1 MQRTRLSYLIL
12 FTAMVYVFFTLNAM
26 YIQFSFFK
34 ILRWGFPIL
43 FIFIMFFEGRM
54 APPFITLYF
63 VFLGIIPSVVLSPN
77 IVTSGEKFISILLV
91 IYGCYDFF
99 YCMDYEKDMN
109 RVVILISIVSLL
121 FLILN
126 TVFIY
131 RSDSGRALGI
141 LTNANTLGVYS
152 NVSLICS
159 IYCYY
164 KVQLSTKRF
173 KYLFL
178 LTSILSIVLTV
189 LSQSRGA
196 FAGMF
201 VIIMAFLF
209 IIVKSKAARWLFIVV
224 SLALLIV
231 FFSVDFSNS
240 SISVLKRF
248 SESGFNR
255 GEMWDNGIKAFLE
268 HPIFGC
274 GFQMSYLYNEVEAG
288 FFMILHN
295 SYLSFL
301 ADCGIWGVVLLGI
314 PFILSFAYFAYNIF
328 TKIIKVTSELV
339 FMLLIL
345 IAILISAY
353 SESFLLSLGSTEG
366 FLFWCV
372 YAWVMA
378 YIKKDR
384 FRQLVP
390 DNGNIQ
396 FGDFI
401 KYRRAIL
408 GTNGKVHIVDN
419 NNNQTNK

>member
-1 MQRTRLSYLIL
+1 MHRTRLSYLIL
-12 FTAMVYVFFTLNAM
+12 FLAMVYVFFTLNAVI
-26 YIQFSFFK
+26 IQFSFFNY
-34 ILRWGFPIL
+34 LRWVFPIL
-43 FIFIMFFEGRM
+43 FILIMFFEGRM

-63 VFLGIIPSVVLSPN
+63 VFLGILPSVILSPN

-91 IYGCYDFF
+91 VYGCYDFF
-99 YCMDYEKDMN
+99 YGMDYEKDMN
-109 RVVILISIVSLL
+109 NVVILISIVSLL
-121 FLILN
+121 FLVLN
-126 TVFIY
+126 LAFIY
-131 RSDSGRALGI
+131 RSDSGRTLGI
-141 LTNANTLGVYS
+141 LTNANTLGVYA
-152 NVSLICS
+152 NISLICS

-209 IIVKSKAARWLFIVV
+209 IIVKSKAARWIFVIV
-224 SLALLIV
+224 SIALLIIL
-231 FFSVDFSNS
+231 FRVDFSNS

-255 GEMWDNGIKAFLE
+255 GEMWDNGIKAFLS

-301 ADCGIWGVVLLGI
+301 ADCGIWGIALFGI

-328 TKIIKVTSELV
+328 TKKIKVTSELV

-345 IAILISAY
+345 VALLISAY
-353 SESFLLSLGSTEG
+353 SESYLLSLGSTEG

-372 YAWVMA
+372 YVWVMA
-378 YIKKDR
+378 YIKKAR
-384 FRQLVP
+384 FRLLIT
-390 DNGNIQ
+390 DKENIR

-401 KYRRAIL
+401 KYRRAIVE
-408 GTNGKVHIVDN
+408 TNGKVFIVGDS
-419 NNNQTNK
+419 NK